1 MMPRETCGPSHRRP
15 RRLPEPLLLPLP
27 LCLRDGPLG
36 DRPWESAAG
45 TAYQTPQHHP
55 LVAVGPVP
63 APSRQRTGSLPL
75 YPLLPSCSPSEVC
88 MPVRSGPFAWLGLPA
103 EKTVLLT
110 SPPLSCSATKGE
122 QCSNATCWSL
132 RLWHRATPSK
142 SMNGP

>member
-63 APSRQRTGSLPL
+63 APSRQGAGSLPL
-75 YPLLPSCSPSEVC
+75 CPLLPSCSPSEVC
-88 MPVRSGPFAWLGLPA
+88 VPERSFPAAWLGLSVA
-103 EKTVLLT
+103 QRGRIT
-110 SPPLSCSATKGE
+110 SPPLSC
-122 QCSNATCWSL
+122 
-132 RLWHRATPSK
+132 
-142 SMNGP
+142 